1 MTEDHEPINP
11 TIHAHLTGLGYV
23 HERTETIFTFK
34 DTYHREIEREHD
46 YTNAGLDVSLW
57 ADGSI
62 RISGMP
68 DSHTPDLLRFLAD
81 ALEEESDDQH

>member
-1 MTEDHEPINP
+1 
-11 TIHAHLTGLGYV
+11 
-23 HERTETIFTFK
+23 
-34 DTYHREIEREHD
+34 
-46 YTNAGLDVSLW
+46 LW